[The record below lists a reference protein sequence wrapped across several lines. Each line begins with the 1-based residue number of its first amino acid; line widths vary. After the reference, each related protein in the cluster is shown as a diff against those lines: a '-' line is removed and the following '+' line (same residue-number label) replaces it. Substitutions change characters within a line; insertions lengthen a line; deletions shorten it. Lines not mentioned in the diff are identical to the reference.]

1 MSKAANRKDTADLL
15 KEQKKNNKKFYA
27 EIRQQK
33 SGVANNQYGNPTM
46 NNPGGFSVSGG
57 NTNIDIGF
65 GNPLQGGN
73 FVGPIAF
80 NEVEK
85 TISGGKLTI
94 AGYLETPTSYVI
106 VNGESGAA
114 DELTYIISKNVDI
127 LGNASGDKGA
137 VFIGQLLFLQAGD
150 ANITLKHNTGNI
162 FIPGGTD
169 LVLNKYDSTAN
180 TGGAYAILMWDEN
193 NVGTSSGKWVLVS
206 SGASTSSSSGA
217 TRELDNLQNTAVNAD
232 IIPASASSVDLGS
245 LAKPYDKTYSDEVVF
260 VTEGPISTNKPTIGW
275 GNSTR
280 GMTFSMH
287 NLGSTQNAW
296 TWEENGTTKMTLSNG
311 GMLSVGTVVSTTLLR
326 AEGDTD
332 VGNATTDTFTI
343 TARVDSDII
352 PTATQSH
359 DLGDTDRWWDKLYSM
374 YVYTNRVSLSGTNA
388 QIDMNNY
395 PIMECGDIDFN
406 DDEHI
411 KRSGVN
417 FIEFQA
423 TKILIEKPV
432 QIDED
437 LTMASAYFNPGN
449 VTTGAASGTAKFF
462 YVKVPD
468 SGASGWAYAK
478 VPCYT

>member
-33 SGVANNQYGNPTM
+33 SGVVNNQYGNPTM

-57 NTNIDIGF
+57 NTNIDISF

-94 AGYLETPTSYVI
+94 AGYFETPTSYVI

-114 DELTYIISKNVDI
+114 DDLTYIISKNVDI
-127 LGNASGDKGA
+127 LGNASGDKGT

-180 TGGAYAILMWDEN
+180 TGGAYAILLWDEN
-193 NVGTSSGKWVLVS
+193 NVGTSSGKWVLVA

-245 LAKPYDKTYSDEVVF
+245 LTKPYDRTYSDEVVF
-260 VTEGPISTNKPTIGW
+260 VTEGAISTNKPTIGW

-296 TWEENGTTKMTLSNG
+296 TWEENGTTKMTLTNG
-311 GMLSVGTVVSTTLLR
+311 GLLTVGTMLSTSLLR
-326 AEGDTD
+326 AEGDTEL
-332 VGNATTDTFTI
+332 GNATSDDLTI

-352 PTATQSH
+352 PKTTQSH
-359 DLGDTDRWWDKLYSM
+359 DLGDTDRWWDKTYSM
-374 YVYTNRVSLSGTNA
+374 YVYTNRVTLSGSNA
-388 QIDMNNY
+388 QIDMGNY
-395 PIMECGDIDFN
+395 PINNCGDIDF
-406 DDEHI
+406 DGTEDI
-411 KRSGVN
+411 KRSG
-417 FIEFQA
+417 
-423 TKILIEKPV
+423 TTM
-432 QIDED
+432 
-437 LTMASAYFNPGN
+437 LTFGSSAI
-449 VTTGAASGTAKFF
+449 TTGDYKDLVLGSAAYLQVSATSSTAPSGAFDGFF
-462 YVKVPD
+462 YVKNT
-468 SGASGWAYAK
+468 SGSFVK
-478 VPCYT
+478 VPYYTP